1 MGFKRRAA
9 TTGKVDIPHGA
20 RKEAELTF
28 LHDIVSKEE
37 NNKVPPS
44 MILNLDQTPSKYIQS
59 SRYTMESKGSKS
71 VAIAGSGDKRA
82 VTATFVIT
90 LDGSSSNAVDL
101 PRENIKKPASC

>member
-1 MGFKRRAA
+1 MGFNRRAA

-44 MILNLDQTPSKYIQS
+44 MILNLDQTPSKCIQS

-71 VAIAGSGDKRA
+71 VAIARSGDKRA
-82 VTATFVIT
+82 ITATFVI
-90 LDGSSSNAVDL
+90 SA
-101 PRENIKKPASC
+101 